1 MRMLYHTPGLQF
13 CQMITVEVNGMGE
26 PIYVLDG
33 RVLSNANILSTL
45 QADNIKSIEIDRAPS
60 AKYSPNGQPVISIS
74 TIKHIND
81 FMFLSVSNYLKQTR
95 MFSDAGILNMM
106 GQYKKFSA
114 SLSLYG
120 WKRW

>member
-1 MRMLYHTPGLQF
+1 MRL
-13 CQMITVEVNGMGE
+13 
-26 PIYVLDG
+26 
-33 RVLSNANILSTL
+33 
-45 QADNIKSIEIDRAPS
+45 DRAPS

-114 SLSLYG
+114 SLSYIG
-120 WKRW
+120 WKDGNKIKRHIFANVYGNDIFGIKQKRETPITTLAHKNKLFCRLPVEYKK